1 MDNISEQVKAMINA
15 VGALAEIELQH
26 YHALIGAGATVEEAC
41 MLTKVFIQAIF
52 STKPHKED
60 EE

>member
-1 MDNISEQVKAMINA
+1 MGNISEQVKAMINA
-15 VGALAEIELQH
+15 VGAMAEIEFQH

-41 MLTKVFIQAIF
+41 MLTKVFIQAML
-52 STKPHKED
+52 STRLHKED